1 MSEEKDERIDA
12 KNFVSKDKMEND
24 QIKNRVCGLSIDPA
38 FYWD

>member
-24 QIKNRVCGLSIDPA
+24 QIKNRKKMFLRRKEKLKN
-38 FYWD
+38 